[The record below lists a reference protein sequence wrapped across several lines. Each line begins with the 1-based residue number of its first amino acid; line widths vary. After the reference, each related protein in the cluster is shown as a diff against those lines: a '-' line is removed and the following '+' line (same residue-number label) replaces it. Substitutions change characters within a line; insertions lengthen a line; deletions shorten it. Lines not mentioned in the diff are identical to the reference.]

1 MLTINI
7 KIEDE
12 QTEQRLAEEAQTSGK
27 SVDELVK
34 ELVDEQFGNPDEH
47 NFEYVIQDVRKH
59 MKVIQYDLTEEEE
72 RILAENPD
80 VRPFSHIKDSA
91 KYIHDL
97 RRKPRY

>member
-7 KIEDE
+7 KIEDK
-12 QTEQRLAEEAQTSGK
+12 QTEQRLVEEAHTCGK

-34 ELVDEQFGNPDEH
+34 DLVDEQFADPGERS
-47 NFEYVIQDVRKH
+47 FEYVKQDVRKH

-72 RILAENPD
+72 RILTENPD